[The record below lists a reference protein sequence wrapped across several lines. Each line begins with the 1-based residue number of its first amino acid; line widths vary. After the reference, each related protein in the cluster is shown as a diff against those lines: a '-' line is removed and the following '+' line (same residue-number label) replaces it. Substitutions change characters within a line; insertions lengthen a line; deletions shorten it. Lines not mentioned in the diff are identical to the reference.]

1 MRRLALS
8 LLLFVALCGSGF
20 GQTATVIRPASTPV
34 ITTQAIPEAVE
45 NKKYSFQLTA
55 TRCPKVG
62 CTWSVTGLPKGLTAN
77 TKGLI
82 SGTPIV
88 SGKFNINVTVK

>member
-1 MRRLALS
+1 MRRLVLS
-8 LLLFVALCGSGF
+8 LLLFVILCGSGF
-20 GQTATVIRPASTPV
+20 GQTTQVISPTSTPV
-34 ITTQAIPEAVE
+34 ITTEAIPEAVE

-55 TRCPKVG
+55 TGCPNSG

-82 SGTPIV
+82 AGTPVV